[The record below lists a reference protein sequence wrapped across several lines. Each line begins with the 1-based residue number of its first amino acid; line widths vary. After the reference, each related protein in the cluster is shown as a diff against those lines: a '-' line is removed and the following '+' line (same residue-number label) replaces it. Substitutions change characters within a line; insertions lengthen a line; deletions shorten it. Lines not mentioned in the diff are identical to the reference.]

1 MQWVPLMK
9 RIIQL
14 EAGTKLKQMLTIYLS
29 WQRVVSAPDAWWGL
43 CSMWKPAACGFM
55 ATLMR
60 YVSVYQRA
68 CLLFVYPCPAL
79 ATPRSAPRSCPTH
92 ISAAHLVICSSAVWT
107 CDTRHATGDTRDTQ
121 LSHLVSRVSHRTSNT
136 LNIQLFSHLFQIYNC
151 FLCSHTHMDTHR
163 LKLAF
168 GTWLVLCS
176 VKYYRL
182 ECRVESFNWRKERKF
197 LDGFQVLELGTPLVC
212 CVF

>member
-1 MQWVPLMK
+1 MPLTHDGACVQCESL
-9 RIIQL
+9 QL
-14 EAGTKLKQMLTIYLS
+14 VGLWLHLCVMCLFTMRLFSVCLPMPHS
-29 WQRVVSAPDAWWGL
+29 RHAP
-43 CSMWKPAACGFM
+43 
-55 ATLMR
+55 
-60 YVSVYQRA
+60 
-68 CLLFVYPCPAL
+68 
-79 ATPRSAPRSCPTH
+79 PRPSILRH
-92 ISAAHLVICSSAVWT
+92 AHLCCPSGHLFIC
-107 CDTRHATGDTRDTQ
+107 CLDTRQATRDTRDTQ
-121 LSHLVSRVSHRTSNT
+121 LSRLVSRVSHRTSHT

-182 ECRVESFNWRKERKF
+182 ECRVESFNWRKERKC

-212 CVF
+212 CVY

>member
-29 WQRVVSAPDAWWGL
+29 WQRVVSAPDAWWG

-60 YVSVYQRA
+60 YVSVYHA
-68 CLLFVYPCPAL
+68 PVCCLSTHAPVSPRPAPPRPSIL
-79 ATPRSAPRSCPTH
+79 CRTSLLPIWSSVHLLSGHATRDR
-92 ISAAHLVICSSAVWT
+92 
-107 CDTRHATGDTRDTQ
+107 RHATHATRN
-121 LSHLVSRVSHRTSNT
+121 SHRTSHT

-151 FLCSHTHMDTHR
+151 FLCSHTHTLR

-168 GTWLVLCS
+168 GTWLVLCCA
-176 VKYYRL
+176 V
-182 ECRVESFNWRKERKF
+182 
-197 LDGFQVLELGTPLVC
+197 
-212 CVF
+212 

>member
-1 MQWVPLMK
+1 MK

-29 WQRVVSAPDAWWGL
+29 WQRVVSAPDAWWGS
-43 CSMWKPAACGFM
+43 SMWKPAACGFM

-60 YVSVYQRA
+60 YVSVYHA
-68 CLLFVYPCPAL
+68 PVCCLSTHAPV
-79 ATPRSAPRSCPTH
+79 TPRPTSHHPPPARSCATH
-92 ISAAHLVICSSAVWT
+92 LSCPSGHLFIC
-107 CDTRHATGDTRDTQ
+107 CLDTRHATRDTRD
-121 LSHLVSRVSHRTSNT
+121 SRVSHRTSHT

-151 FLCSHTHMDTHR
+151 FLWSHTHIGTHR

-168 GTWLVLCS
+168 GTWLVVLCS

-182 ECRVESFNWRKERKF
+182 ECRLESFNWRKESKF

-212 CVF
+212 CVY

>member
-60 YVSVYQRA
+60 YVSVYHA
-68 CLLFVYPCPAL
+68 PVCCLSTHAPLSPRPAPPL
-79 ATPRSAPRSCPTH
+79 DPAPHTSLLPIWSSVHLLSGHATRDTRHTRH
-92 ISAAHLVICSSAVWT
+92 
-107 CDTRHATGDTRDTQ
+107 TRHAT
-121 LSHLVSRVSHRTSNT
+121 LASRVSHRTSNT

>member
-1 MQWVPLMK
+1 M
-9 RIIQL
+9 
-14 EAGTKLKQMLTIYLS
+14 
-29 WQRVVSAPDAWWGL
+29 SAPNEKNNPTWSWNKAKANVDYL
-43 CSMWKPAACGFM
+43 FIM
-55 ATLMR
+55 ATRRECPWRMMGPVFNVKACSLW
-60 YVSVYQRA
+60 VYGYTYALCVCLPCA
-68 CLLFVYPCPAL
+68 CFLFVYPCPTL
-79 ATPRSAPRSCPTH
+79 ATPRPAPRSCATH

-107 CDTRHATGDTRDTQ
+107 RDTRQATRDTRDTQ

-136 LNIQLFSHLFQIYNC
+136 LNIQLFSHLFRIYNC
-151 FLCSHTHMDTHR
+151 FLCSHTHR